1 MLLLLVHYATS
12 YCPKVIPSYALSC
25 CLTAYQGS
33 SPVARDADIILLT
46 DNKTRLVYIMDDTFI
61 TVDIYLI
68 YCWTQ

>member
-12 YCPKVIPSYALSC
+12 YSPKVIPSYALSC

-46 DNKTRLVYIMDDTFI
+46 DRQQDTPRVYYGNGK
-61 TVDIYLI
+61 VLI
-68 YCWTQ
+68 LL

>member
-12 YCPKVIPSYALSC
+12 YSPKVIPSYALSC

-61 TVDIYLI
+61 AVDIYLI
-68 YCWTQ
+68 YCWT